1 MSAEWEGREGCG
13 DISTTM
19 LCVCV
24 CVCLR
29 VLTCLSH
36 CCSVCKADQHVLSA
50 DGPGGAQ
57 YLTIEVGGALSQG
70 VGHCLRGWGTVSL
83 GCVVQV

>member
-1 MSAEWEGREGCG
+1 MARETDPNFTVHALMLVACVCVCVCVSA
-13 DISTTM
+13 
-19 LCVCV
+19 CV

-29 VLTCLSH
+29 VLTLLAH

-70 VGHCLRGWGTVSL
+70 VEHCLRGL
-83 GCVVQV
+83 RR